1 MAEQRFVPR
10 QGLTKEE
17 ISKLSDEELVS
28 RLPDQVKKF
37 TFDMTKMSFTKAGE
51 ERLPGESEG
60 ARRRR
65 VRDNRE
71 IDSQEFALA
80 LRKNLEG
87 ALFDSKAEKE
97 KRMADVF
104 SADITAECRKARRG
118 RSEAEGTGVARRL
131 GYRWPRCGA

>member
-87 ALFDSKAEKE
+87 ALFDSKAENCLLYT
-97 KRMADVF
+97 
-104 SADITAECRKARRG
+104 SP
-118 RSEAEGTGVARRL
+118 S
-131 GYRWPRCGA
+131 PRD